1 MYAAHHTFVLDP
13 LQCDGHTY
21 NNTLL
26 LPTIKTKP
34 VQTISIPSCLLQLT
48 AIKQTKETLFNQENF
63 CIQNIYSLGKRVPQ
77 TWNYGISNSPPE
89 VLVWLGVLHA
99 Q

>member
-48 AIKQTKETLFNQENF
+48 AIKQTNKQKKPFSIKKTSAFRTFILWENA
-63 CIQNIYSLGKRVPQ
+63 YHKLG
-77 TWNYGISNSPPE
+77 IMESPT
-89 VLVWLGVLHA
+89 VHLRF
-99 Q
+99 